1 MPTKTL
7 TIEQAAQ
14 VMKEALAGALPSVT
28 TLEALAE
35 RDAID
40 RELEEI
46 HAQGYRVDVSCEY
59 LELATGTPLTFPDR
73 TGPLA
78 LPLESL
84 TARRIRRHLTI
95 DERMWFNRMIAEHG
109 EDEVLK
115 MWASY
120 QIQLNYARA
129 L

>member
-1 MPTKTL
+1 MSI
-7 TIEQAAQ
+7 TIEQSAQ
-14 VMKEALAGALPSVT
+14 VMKEALAGALPSLT
-28 TLEALAE
+28 TPEALAA

-46 HAQGYRVDVSCEY
+46 HAQGQRVDVSCEY

-78 LPLESL
+78 LPSEAL
-84 TARRIRRHLTI
+84 TARAIRRHLTI

-109 EDEVLK
+109 EEEVLNR
-115 MWASY
+115 WPSY
-120 QIQLNYARA
+120 EVQLNFTRA